1 MFMLELDGIQ
11 MTWLGHAGF
20 KIKANEKI
28 IYIDPYEIEED
39 EKADLILITH
49 AHYDHCSPEDIKKIQ
64 KEDTL
69 IIYGGDC
76 GDKLTGNTDKI
87 VPGEEKE
94 FEDIKI
100 KTVPSYNIGKKYH
113 KKNQGNVGFIIEIN
127 GKKIYHAGDT
137 DLIPEMDV
145 ITADIALLPVGGTY
159 TMDAREA
166 AEAANKI
173 NPEIAVPMHWGSVVG
188 SEDDAKD
195 FSRLA
200 ECEVRIMKKG
210 E

>member
-1 MFMLELDGIQ
+1 MLELDGIQ